1 MPDRSTASRR
11 RARWCGAF
19 LLLAAAAGLGDAHA
33 QGTSRLPAPVAE
45 ALERARLPPES
56 LAAAVLPVSG
66 PRLFGPRLLLQA
78 DRPMAPASTMKLLTS
93 IVALDTLGP
102 NFRGYTELWTRAPLQ
117 PGANPGDG
125 GTLQGDLVVR
135 GGADPELGWPQLTAL
150 LAELRWQGI
159 QRIDGDI
166 VLDRQLFRPARPDI
180 GLPPFDEWPEFPYNS
195 VPDALQLG
203 HNLLGLEIR
212 ADRERI
218 SARALPPLPG
228 LAIDTSALRLTERA
242 CRDWDDDWI
251 SPPQVTT
258 EADGGLRVV
267 LQGGF
272 PRDCV
277 QRPNLAL
284 IERNALAERLLRQA
298 WQSLGGTWQGRVREA
313 SEPLLPPPRPLPPP
327 LANLLPPNAD
337 APRAAAATA
346 AAGVSAG
353 PAASAGPVAGSAA
366 TTATTTA
373 TATGAAEPPRLLARR
388 ESRPW
393 GELLR
398 PLNKQSDNVLT
409 RLLYLQLGVNAM
421 ATDPVTPTA
430 ALADRVVRQWL
441 ADRRIPTTGLVIDNG
456 SGLSRSERIMPRTL
470 ALALQ
475 AAYHTRWA
483 PDLMMSLPMV
493 GVDGTMRNRLR
504 ASPAGG
510 WARMKTG
517 TLRDTTA
524 LAGYVRDERGRWW
537 VLAAMVNHERAA
549 AGRPALDALV
559 DWVARGGLSPRGL
572 PADPTLV
579 N

>member
-1 MPDRSTASRR
+1 VIV
-11 RARWCGAF
+11 
-19 LLLAAAAGLGDAHA
+19 LLAVIAGTPAALAQSGLAA
-33 QGTSRLPAPVAE
+33 RLPTPVAE
-45 ALERARLPPES
+45 ALERAKLPPES
-56 LAAAVLPVSG
+56 LAAAVMPVTASRLVT
-66 PRLFGPRLLLQA
+66 PRWLYQA

-102 NFRGYTELWTRAPLQ
+102 NLRGHTEFWTRAPLQ
-117 PGANPGDG
+117 PGPTPGDG
-125 GTLQGDLVVR
+125 GVLQGDLILR

-166 VLDRQLFRPARPDI
+166 VLDRQLFRPARADI
-180 GLPPFDEWPEFPYNS
+180 GLPPFDEWPEFPYNG
-195 VPDALQLG
+195 VPDALQLAN
-203 HNLLGLEIR
+203 NLMGLEIR

-218 SARALPPLPG
+218 SARPLPPLPG
-228 LAIDTSALRLTERA
+228 VTIDTSAMRLTDRA

-251 SPPQVTT
+251 SPPQVLT
-258 EADGGLRVV
+258 EADGGLRVL

-277 QRPNLAL
+277 QRPQLAL
-284 IERNALAERLLRQA
+284 IERNQLAERLLRAA
-298 WQSLGGTWQGRVREA
+298 WQGLGGEWGGRVREA
-313 SEPLLPPPRPLPPP
+313 TEPLLPAPRPLAHP
-327 LANLLPPNAD
+327 LANLLPPN
-337 APRAAAATA
+337 
-346 AAGVSAG
+346 
-353 PAASAGPVAGSAA
+353 PAALATTPAAA
-366 TTATTTA
+366 TTAA
-373 TATGAAEPPRLLARR
+373 PAGSQAGGPAADAPAANAPRLLARR
-388 ESRPW
+388 DSRPW
-393 GELLR
+393 GELMR
-398 PLNKQSDNVLT
+398 PLNKQSDNILT

-421 ATDPVTPTA
+421 AAEPGTPTA

-441 ADRRIPTTGLVIDNG
+441 AERRISTAGLVIDNG

-483 PDLMMSLPMV
+483 PDFVMSLPMV

-524 LAGYVRDERGRWW
+524 LAGYVRDDRGRWW

-559 DWVARGGLSPRGL
+559 DWVARGALSPRGL